1 MTHITRRRRLGA
13 AVVAIAAFAVLA
25 TGCAPQAAAP
35 EASPSNTPYSG
46 EVTPV
51 SVALGFLPTVEFAG
65 NFVAD
70 AEGYYAEVGIEA
82 SFVPGGPNAPAPE
95 VAIAS
100 GEAQI
105 AYESNT
111 SRLFNYLTEED
122 DIVVIGRTFQTSP
135 NGLLSLKD
143 KPITSADDLTG
154 SVIIAGAPN
163 RSSLDALMAINDV
176 TDWTFVPGGADI
188 GALQGGQGDALLGF
202 ATNQPIALEQQGLK
216 EDEDFYFTTFD
227 KLDYHLL
234 ADAIIVS
241 RPFLEENRDV
251 VVNFLKAT
259 AKGWEKAM
267 DDPSAAAELTTST
280 YAGEQ
285 GLNPEQQTAV
295 LEAQIPFIRTDSS
308 DEHGLFWLDPQFVQD
323 KVYPSLEAGG
333 ATGLP
338 DVATVIDE
346 TVQQDAQK

>member
-1 MTHITRRRRLGA
+1 MTFITRRRRLGA
-13 AVVAIAAFAVLA
+13 AVVAIAASAALA
-25 TGCAPQAAAP
+25 TGCASQATPA
-35 EASPSNTPYSG
+35 ASPETTYSG

-51 SVALGFLPTVEFAG
+51 SISLGFLPTVEYAG

-95 VAIAS
+95 VNLAS
-100 GEAQI
+100 GDAQI

-111 SRLFNYLTEED
+111 SRLFSYLAEND
-122 DIVVIGRTFQTSP
+122 DVVVIGRQFQTTP
-135 NGLLSLKD
+135 NGLLSLKARPVTD
-143 KPITSADDLTG
+143 AEELDGARL
-154 SVIIAGAPN
+154 IAGAPN

-216 EDEDFYFTTFD
+216 EGEDFYFTTFD

-241 RPFLEENRDV
+241 RSFLEENRDV

-259 AKGWEKAM
+259 AKGWEKAIA
-267 DDPSAAAELTTST
+267 DPRAAAELTVTT
-280 YAGEQ
+280 YGAEQ
-285 GLNPEQQTAV
+285 GLNPEQQQAV
-295 LEAQIPFIRTDSS
+295 LEAQIPFIQTDAT
-308 DEHGLFWLDPQFVQD
+308 DKNGLFWLDTAFVQD
-323 KVYPSLEAGG
+323 LVYPSLEAGG
-333 ATGLP
+333 MTGLP
-338 DVATVIDE
+338 DVDSVIDP
-346 TVQQDAQK
+346 TVQQDAQQ